1 MRNTQLFMILCS
13 SVEIFTEVLVH
24 KLLTVTMPELVY
36 KIHGILNYL
45 LISNIYKTWKLG
57 KPIQILEFKVMFL

>member
-13 SVEIFTEVLVH
+13 VEIFTEVSVH
-24 KLLTVTMPELVY
+24 KLSTVTIMPEFVY
-36 KIHGILNYL
+36 KIHGILNCI
-45 LISNIYKTWKLG
+45 LISNTCKTWNLG